1 MKNRILKLLYI
12 RQEKQSENQYG
23 TWIKF
28 RINPFNPLT
37 WVVIILGLVIALFMF
52 GIVGMWREIDTTNP
66 FKWHSYQISEK
77 QVNQPE
83 Q

>member
-1 MKNRILKLLYI
+1 MKTRILKLLYI

-23 TWIKF
+23 TWVKF

-37 WVVIILGLVIALFMF
+37 WVVIILGLVIALLLF
-52 GIVGMWREIDTTNP
+52 GLIGMWKEIDTGNR

-77 QVNQPE
+77 QVKPLE
-83 Q
+83 P